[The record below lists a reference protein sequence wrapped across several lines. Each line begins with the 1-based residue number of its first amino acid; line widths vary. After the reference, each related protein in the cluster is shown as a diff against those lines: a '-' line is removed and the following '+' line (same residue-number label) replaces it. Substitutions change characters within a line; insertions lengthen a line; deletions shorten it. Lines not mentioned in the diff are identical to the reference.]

1 MSRAARLGA
10 FIVATLAILAAG
22 IFIIGDRQYLFSD
35 TYQLKA
41 QFSTVVGLD
50 AGAEVRV
57 GGVHTGSVR
66 QIDLPTKPT
75 DKITVLMDLQKSTHD
90 IIKNDSVA
98 AIQTEGLLGNEYVS
112 ISFGSAQGLDVKN
125 GDTIPSV
132 PPLVIADLIAKT
144 NGILD
149 SSKGAIDN
157 VSVATANLKD
167 ISAKINS
174 GQGTIGALVNDR
186 EMYTQLDQT
195 SAGMKDTVA
204 HADAGIADFQE
215 NMEALKQNFLLRGYF
230 KKRGYEDSAEL
241 ASATIASLPQGEP
254 LKTFTYEPKN
264 LFEKIDTAALKN
276 QGSLGTAGKFLAGN
290 EFGVAVV
297 VVYTGATGDAQK
309 DLVLTQARAAVV
321 RAYLVGNF
329 GFDDTQLKTLG
340 MGKKLGD
347 NADAGSGWGTVEIIV
362 YPAGTAMPTGA
373 AASTGATVVP
383 AAAVTSAQ

>member
-75 DKITVLMDLQKSTHD
+75 DKITVLMDLQRSTHD

-157 VSVATANLKD
+157 VSAATANLKD

-347 NADAGSGWGTVEIIV
+347 NADAGSGWGSVEIIV
-362 YPAGTAMPTGA
+362 YPAGTAMPSGT
-373 AASTGATVVP
+373 AASTGAAVVP
-383 AAAVTSAQ
+383 TAAVTSAQ